1 MVRTSLVVAI
11 YDKTLSLNQAQLNET
26 AALSLI
32 TTDTQSICS
41 NMKFVDSLLMSPIEI
56 ALEVFLMAQN
66 MGVACLATV
75 LISLT
80 STLLG
85 LKIATRTEPL
95 QKLLDQA
102 TQERVTLTTPMLNS
116 SKGIK
121 MLGLVDM
128 LTQSIQNLR
137 FQELEKSKAARL
149 FVV

>member
-85 LKIATRTEPL
+85 RKI
-95 QKLLDQA
+95 
-102 TQERVTLTTPMLNS
+102 VT
-116 SKGIK
+116 
-121 MLGLVDM
+121 
-128 LTQSIQNLR
+128 
-137 FQELEKSKAARL
+137 
-149 FVV
+149 

>member
-1 MVRTSLVVAI
+1 VVRTSLVVAI

-116 SKGIK
+116 SKGIR
-121 MLGLVDM
+121 MLRLFDM
-128 LTQSIQNLR
+128 LTQSIQKLR
-137 FQELEKSKAARL
+137 F
-149 FVV
+149 